1 MDKLGHINVT
11 KRLSVNL
18 SRVGRFCFVLG
29 SILPDI
35 FVHTYIVGH
44 KWETTFEKNCE
55 RLAGLEDWGGMDCVS
70 YLRLGYIIHY
80 IEDYFTYP
88 HNTIFEDDMKAH
100 IKYEKNF
107 YAFLKELGETRV
119 EAGDD
124 NMSVEELC
132 SWLEKTHKEY
142 IEEPE
147 HNHEVDFAY
156 ITRAAQKTAEC
167 MLAAFERN
175 ESRNVS
181 IGRLYGAV
189 DRRM

>member
-1 MDKLGHINVT
+1 MNKIGHINVT
-11 KRLSVNL
+11 RRLSVNL
-18 SRVGRFCFVLG
+18 NGAGRFCLVLG

-55 RLAGLEDWGGMDCVS
+55 RLARLENWGGMDCIS
-70 YLRLGYIIHY
+70 YIRLGYIIHY

-88 HNTIFEDDMKAH
+88 HNTIFEEDMKAH
-100 IKYEKNF
+100 IKYENEF
-107 YAFLKELGETRV
+107 YAFLRELGDTKV
-119 EAGDD
+119 EAEDD
-124 NMSVEELC
+124 RLSVAELC

-147 HNHEVDFAY
+147 HNHAVDFLY
-156 ITRAAQKTAEC
+156 ITKAAQKTAEC
-167 MLAAFERN
+167 MVAAFERN

-181 IGRLYGAV
+181 LGRLQEALG
-189 DRRM
+189 RRM

>member
-1 MDKLGHINVT
+1 MNKIGHINVT
-11 KRLSVNL
+11 RRLSL
-18 SRVGRFCFVLG
+18 SINGFGRFCFVLG

-55 RLAGLEDWGGMDCVS
+55 RLSKLEDWGGMDCIS

-88 HNTIFEDDMKAH
+88 HNTIFEDDMKEH
-100 IKYEKNF
+100 IKYENAF
-107 YAFLKELGETRV
+107 YGFLQQLGDLKI
-119 EAGDD
+119 EAEDAG
-124 NMSVEELC
+124 MSAAELC
-132 SWLEKTHKEY
+132 EWLEKTHKEY

-147 HNHEVDFAY
+147 HNHAIDFEY

-175 ESRNVS
+175 ESRNVGLS
-181 IGRLYGAV
+181 RLQGAFA
-189 DRRM
+189 RRS

>member
-1 MDKLGHINVT
+1 MNKIGHINVT
-11 KRLSVNL
+11 RRLSVNI
-18 SRVGRFCFVLG
+18 SGVGRFCLVLG

-35 FVHTYIVGH
+35 FVNTYIAGH

-55 RLAGLEDWGGMDCVS
+55 KLAKLDSCGGMDCIS

-100 IKYEKNF
+100 IKYENEF
-107 YAFLKELGETRV
+107 YSFLRELGDTEV
-119 EAGDD
+119 EQGDD
-124 NMSVEELC
+124 ELSVSELC
-132 SWLEKTHKEY
+132 TWLEKTHMEY
-142 IEEPE
+142 IEEPK
-147 HNHEVDFAY
+147 HCHAVDFEY

-167 MLAAFERN
+167 MITAFERN

-181 IGRLYGAV
+181 LGRIQEALA
-189 DRRM
+189 RRL